1 MAKIEES
8 VISWKETGYILN
20 VVDEDGHRVDRHTF
34 NHYPEAV
41 QCMDK
46 LKREYDDTHTI
57 QFVRMHGPFEVYE
70 V

>member
-8 VISWKETGYILN
+8 VVRWRETGYILN
-20 VVDEDGHRVDRHTF
+20 VVDEDGKRVDRQTF
-34 NHYPEAV
+34 SHYPEAV
-41 QCMDK
+41 QCMDE
-46 LKREYDDTHTI
+46 LKGEYDDTYTI